1 MILPIKLVL
10 WIYKNGR
17 VRITLRFLILFL
29 LTFNTNIA
37 LSETQNQVFK
47 NKISETILEKFIP
60 NYKLVGQATYK
71 FILFD
76 IYYATLISETGHYP
90 SDKFALMLRYN
101 RDFTKKSVVKETVE
115 QLQKQKNYSES
126 ELIALKQLLNK
137 TFRTIKKNDH
147 FIAIKLLDK
156 GIFYFKNEKVLETSD
171 MNFLNLFF
179 NIWLRENSQD
189 PDFTKSLLGKD
200 N

>member
-1 MILPIKLVL
+1 M
-10 WIYKNGR
+10 
-17 VRITLRFLILFL
+17 
-29 LTFNTNIA
+29 FNTNIA
-37 LSETQNQVFK
+37 LSETQNQVIK

-60 NYKLVGQATYK
+60 NFKLVGRATYK
-71 FILFD
+71 FFLLD
-76 IYYATLISETGHYP
+76 IYHATLISETGHYP
-90 SDKFALMLRYN
+90 SDKFALILRYN
-101 RDFTKKSVVKETVE
+101 RDFSKQSVVKETVE
-115 QLQKQKNYSES
+115 QLQKQKKYSEN

-137 TFRTIKKNDH
+137 AFRTIQKNDQ

-171 MNFLNLFF
+171 MDFLDLFF

>member
-1 MILPIKLVL
+1 M
-10 WIYKNGR
+10 
-17 VRITLRFLILFL
+17 
-29 LTFNTNIA
+29 FNTNIA

-47 NKISETILEKFIP
+47 NKIPETILEKFIP
-60 NYKLVGQATYK
+60 NFKSVGRATYI
-71 FILFD
+71 FLLLD

-90 SDKFALMLRYN
+90 SDKFALILRYN

-115 QLQKQKNYSES
+115 QLQKRKKYSES

-137 TFRTIKKNDH
+137 TFRTIQKNDQ

-156 GIFYFKNEKVLETSD
+156 GIFYFKYEKVLETSD
-171 MNFLNLFF
+171 MDFLDLFF

-189 PDFTKSLLGKD
+189 PDFTTSLLGKD

>member
-1 MILPIKLVL
+1 MKLVL

-17 VRITLRFLILFL
+17 VRITLRFLILLFL
-29 LTFNTNIA
+29 MFNTNIA
-37 LSETQNQVFK
+37 LSETQNQVIK
-47 NKISETILEKFIP
+47 NKISKTILEKFIP
-60 NYKLVGQATYK
+60 NFKSVGRATYK
-71 FILFD
+71 FLLLD

-90 SDKFALMLRYN
+90 SDKFALILRYN
-101 RDFTKKSVVKETVE
+101 RDFSKQSVVKQTVE
-115 QLQKQKNYSES
+115 QLQKQKKYSES

-137 TFRTIKKNDH
+137 TFRTIQKNDQ

-171 MNFLNLFF
+171 MDFLDLFF

>member
-1 MILPIKLVL
+1 M
-10 WIYKNGR
+10 
-17 VRITLRFLILFL
+17 
-29 LTFNTNIA
+29 FNTNIA
-37 LSETQNQVFK
+37 LSETQNQVMK
-47 NKISETILEKFIP
+47 NKIFETILEKFIP
-60 NYKLVGQATYK
+60 NFKLVGRATYK
-71 FILFD
+71 FLLLD

-90 SDKFALMLRYN
+90 SDKFALILTYN

-115 QLQKQKNYSES
+115 QLQKQKKYSEN

-137 TFRTIKKNDH
+137 TFRTIQKNDQ

-171 MNFLNLFF
+171 MDFLDLFF